1 MSDDMIAA
9 AASDTGESPATTDP
23 TPNPEPTPASPEP
36 APVDPAAPAQPD
48 PAAPVTHPDW
58 FKADKYKTIEDQA
71 KAYSE
76 AEKRLGEMSAKLK
89 GFQGAPEAYEL
100 KVPEGLEGKIEF
112 RADDPLMSQFQ
123 EIAKEAGMSQ
133 ETFGKLTEVFLQYE
147 ATLIPDMKAE
157 IAAIGDRGQER
168 VSNIWKWAQA
178 NMDEASTETLKA
190 ALSPMAR
197 PSDVFKA
204 IEAVYS
210 AGARQPAVA
219 GTVDDAPQ
227 GMTKDQWQSKW
238 YAKSS
243 QPGRQYVID
252 EPGNAALANAELERI
267 VGTGDHKTIVG

>member
-36 APVDPAAPAQPD
+36 ALVDPAAPAQPD
-48 PAAPVTHPDW
+48 PAAPVTHPEW

-112 RADDPLMSQFQ
+112 RADDPLMTQFQ

-133 ETFGKLTEVFLQYE
+133 DTFGKLTEVFLQYE

-168 VSNIWKWAQA
+168 VSNIWRWAQA
-178 NMDEASTETLKA
+178 NMDEQSTETLKA

-210 AGARQPAVA
+210 AGARQPGVA